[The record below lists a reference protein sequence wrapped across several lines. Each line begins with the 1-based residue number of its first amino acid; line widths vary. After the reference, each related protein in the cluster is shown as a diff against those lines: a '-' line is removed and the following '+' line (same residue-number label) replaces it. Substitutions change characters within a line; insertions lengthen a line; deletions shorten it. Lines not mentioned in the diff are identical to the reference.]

1 MTHTTSTWR
10 PEDGME
16 GTMTANGGQGASGPA
31 GAKNL
36 RNAPRAGPSLRCS
49 ADPFHRGSERSRGA
63 GSGPRTGTPPFERE
77 FGHAQPRRS
86 RGEAAPARS
95 RGRRRFG
102 PARAGR
108 DTGSATRTLFGC
120 VVAAFLL
127 LAGLV
132 TAVTAQA
139 QSPQLLSATA
149 SFSTVTLTYDRTLN
163 SSSVPT
169 ASHFTT
175 SVGTVP
181 ERFKC
186 GSGDTAGTNC
196 FSQPA
201 NPTITT
207 VEVSGSAV
215 VLTLSAPHP
224 LRYLPRIGEWIPGMY
239 VKYTRRTTTIQSQG
253 GVGTDNSCGQ
263 AHIGIPRVSHWRL
276 LGCWHVKGGKNYTG
290 TGVPVTLTSGSLGQL
305 VPRHITDI
313 QISDHGGRNGETV
326 DITVTFGG
334 TAKFAN
340 PNKAKPTVWT
350 PGWCQNTGS
359 SRPHSAHAKY
369 ESGANSASLLFR
381 CTIFNGPH
389 TSLRIAP
396 NSVHDG
402 SNNLR
407 ISGTVTE
414 YSYDYNVHADL
425 RHGAVVKKA
434 DTTPPTLVDS
444 FTDPTGAEIHF
455 QMSED
460 LDLSNLP
467 PASAF
472 TATVDGSDV
481 TVTAVARGGAGFL
494 NDTVKITVSPVV
506 RQGQAV
512 VAAYADPT
520 AGDDANAIQDVFGN
534 DAASF
539 TTGSGGVPAVNNQS
553 SVSMQREA
561 PTITGAPA
569 LGDPGSDGWTPGEAV
584 EVTLTFSEAVDVDT
598 TGGTPSVVLQLG
610 GGTEERSATYV
621 RGSGTTALVF
631 SYTLT
636 DADGSHN
643 SLLVPIDSLALNGGT
658 IRSQATGADVA
669 LEHSGAAKA
678 GSTSNGVR
686 DEGDTPNVE
695 STFTASFSALPQS
708 HNGSDAFTFE
718 LHFSEAPEGLSYS
731 TVAGGLLAVTGATV
745 NKARRL
751 TAGSNLG
758 WEVTV
763 TPSQSGGIAIRLPAR
778 ACTETNAVCVG
789 GSPLASAATATVRG
803 VPFTASFSRVP
814 AEHDGAAAFDIRFHL
829 SAEPATLSYRT
840 VHNGL
845 FSVTGGRIE
854 KASRLVAGKN
864 NGWSVRID
872 PSGLGDVRV
881 RVNGTSACDTAPGVC
896 TSDGRKLA
904 GGLQVVIA
912 GPAAL
917 SVADAEVQEGA
928 DATLDFTVTLSK
940 QRFTATTVD
949 YATSNG
955 TATAGSDY
963 TSTSGMLTF
972 GPLETSKTVSVP
984 VLDDAVD
991 EGSETL
997 TLTLSNPSPSSVRLA
1012 AARATGTITNSDPLQ
1027 KMWLSRFGRTVAG
1040 HVVEAVSGRLSDTL
1054 SGAQMTVGGQ
1064 SVDLLRADGEGTV
1077 AQALTGLARALGA
1090 GSGPAAEA
1098 DEGPGVWRDRRDGA
1112 RDDPAGAGSARSM
1125 TGRDLLLGSAFHLAS
1140 DGEAGGGPGFA
1151 TWGRVTTGGF
1161 DGEDEADDGA
1171 VRMDGEVT
1179 TGILGADAAWGR
1191 WLAGVAVSLSEG
1203 EGSYAYSEV
1212 RRGRIESSLTS
1223 VNPYAR
1229 LDVTERVSTWVLLGY
1244 GTGEMT
1250 MTEAATESRPR
1261 EQVTKTDIEMRL
1273 GALGARGALLRPE
1286 EAGGLDVAV
1295 RADAFLAQTEWEKV
1309 SNEGDTQADASRLRV
1324 VLEGSRAFAL
1334 GEGSVLK
1341 PGLEL
1346 GLRHDGG
1353 DAETGTGVEVGG
1365 SVRYADAASGLSV
1378 EVSARTL
1385 LAHEETGYEEWG
1397 ASASVQ
1403 LDPGASGRG
1412 LSFTLSPTVG
1422 VASSG
1427 LERLWSLSDAR
1438 GVEPVGGAFEASR
1451 SLEARLGY
1459 GLDAFG
1465 GRGLSTPYAG
1475 LSLTDGGGRT
1485 WRAGVGWSLG
1495 PILNLDLEGTR
1506 RETGEETDHAMMLRG
1521 TLRW

>member
-1 MTHTTSTWR
+1 MTHATTAR
-10 PEDGME
+10 PPEGGME

-132 TAVTAQA
+132 TAVPAQA

-201 NPTITT
+201 NPTITN

-584 EVTLTFSEAVDVDT
+584 EVTLTFSEAVTVDT
-598 TGGTPSVVLQLG
+598 TDGTPSIGLDL
-610 GGTEERSATYV
+610 GGTESRRATYL

-631 SYTLT
+631 GYTLT
-636 DADGSHN
+636 DADGTHTSM
-643 SLLVPIDSLALNGGT
+643 LVPINSLALNGGT
-658 IRSQATGADVA
+658 IRSQATSANAA
-669 LEHSGAAKA
+669 LSHNGAAKS
-678 GSTSNGVR
+678 GSTQIGSR
-686 DEGDTPNVE
+686 DEGDA
-695 STFTASFSALPQS
+695 FTARFGALPES

-718 LHFSEAPEGLSYS
+718 LHFSAAPEGLSYS
-731 TVAGGLLAVTGATV
+731 TVAGGLLAVTGGTV

-758 WEVTV
+758 WEVTM
-763 TPSQSGGIAIRLPAR
+763 TPSQSGAIAIRLPAR
-778 ACTETNAVCVG
+778 ACTETNAVCAG
-789 GSPLASAATATVRG
+789 GSPLGKAVSATVPG
-803 VPFTASFSRVP
+803 IPFTASFSRVP

-829 SAEPATLSYRT
+829 SAEPASLSYRT
-840 VHNGL
+840 VQNGL
-845 FSVTGGRIE
+845 FSVTGGSIE
-854 KASRLVAGKN
+854 KASRLAAGKN

-872 PSGLGDVRV
+872 PSGLGDVTVRV
-881 RVNGTSACDTAPGVC
+881 RGTTACDTAPGVC
-896 TSDGRKLA
+896 TADGRKLA

-917 SVADAEVQEGA
+917 SVADAEVEEGA

-940 QRFTATTVD
+940 ARSTATTVS
-949 YATSNG
+949 YATSDG

-972 GPLETSKTVSVP
+972 GPQETSKTVPVP
-984 VLDDAVD
+984 VLDDAHD

-997 TLTLSNPSPSSVRLA
+997 TLTLSNPSPSSVKLA
-1012 AARATGTITNSDPLQ
+1012 DATATGTINNNDLMP
-1027 KMWLSRFGRTVAG
+1027 KAWLARFGRTVAEQ
-1040 HVVEAVSGRLSDTL
+1040 VIDTVEGRFAAQPAAGVEVTLAGERIGGGSAAADPQTRDEAAERARLQTMSDWLQGGTDEADKARSGSRSVMPRELLTGSSFALTAAVDGGSGGAVSLWGRAAVSGF
-1054 SGAQMTVGGQ
+1054 
-1064 SVDLLRADGEGTV
+1064 DG
-1077 AQALTGLARALGA
+1077 
-1090 GSGPAAEA
+1090 
-1098 DEGPGVWRDRRDGA
+1098 RDG
-1112 RDDPAGAGSARSM
+1112 
-1125 TGRDLLLGSAFHLAS
+1125 DLSL
-1140 DGEAGGGPGFA
+1140 
-1151 TWGRVTTGGF
+1151 
-1161 DGEDEADDGA
+1161 
-1171 VRMDGEVT
+1171 DGEVVSAM
-1179 TGILGADAAWGR
+1179 LGTDWRRDAWT
-1191 WLAGVAVSLSEG
+1191 AGLLVSHSSG
-1203 EGSYAYSEV
+1203 EGSYRSV
-1212 RRGRIESSLTS
+1212 GGDGKVESSLTGVYPYGRYE
-1223 VNPYAR
+1223 VNPR
-1229 LDVTERVSTWVLLGY
+1229 LSVWGVAGHGAGSLTLTPNDQKPLETDMDLMMAAAGLRGVALEAPAAGGVELAVKSDAMAVRTTSAAVRGSAAD
-1244 GTGEMT
+1244 GTGNL
-1250 MTEAATESRPR
+1250 AAGTAH
-1261 EQVTKTDIEMRL
+1261 VTRLRL
-1273 GALGARGALLRPE
+1273 G
-1286 EAGGLDVAV
+1286 
-1295 RADAFLAQTEWEKV
+1295 
-1309 SNEGDTQADASRLRV
+1309 
-1324 VLEGSRAFAL
+1324 LEGTWRGL
-1334 GEGSVLK
+1334 KVGGGEVT
-1341 PGLEL
+1341 PGIEI
-1346 GLRHDGG
+1346 GVRHDGG
-1353 DAETGTGVEVGG
+1353 DAETGFGLDLGTGLDWSDPKLGIQAEVRGRGMLTHESKGFRERGMSGSLAWEPEQATGRGPRLTLTQTLGG
-1365 SVRYADAASGLSV
+1365 AASG
-1378 EVSARTL
+1378 
-1385 LAHEETGYEEWG
+1385 G
-1397 ASASVQ
+1397 ASALLGRETLAGLAANDNGDEMAQRRFEARFGYGFSAFG
-1403 LDPGASGRG
+1403 DGFTSTPESGFG
-1412 LSFTLSPTVG
+1412 LSDTGRDYSLGWRLTRAGGDGGS
-1422 VASSG
+1422 
-1427 LERLWSLSDAR
+1427 LEFS
-1438 GVEPVGGAFEASR
+1438 FEASR
-1451 SLEARLGY
+1451 RESANDNADPEHAVGMRLTAR
-1459 GLDAFG
+1459 F
-1465 GRGLSTPYAG
+1465 
-1475 LSLTDGGGRT
+1475 
-1485 WRAGVGWSLG
+1485 
-1495 PILNLDLEGTR
+1495 
-1506 RETGEETDHAMMLRG
+1506 
-1521 TLRW
+1521 